1 MRISSVEQ
9 LRMNLGFFLS
19 KTESILAIY
28 MLVLSYEYM
37 SLLVS
42 VPNLS
47 QI

>member
-1 MRISSVEQ
+1 
-9 LRMNLGFFLS
+9 MNLGILLS

-28 MLVLSYEYM
+28 MLVLSYEYIP
-37 SLLVS
+37 LVS